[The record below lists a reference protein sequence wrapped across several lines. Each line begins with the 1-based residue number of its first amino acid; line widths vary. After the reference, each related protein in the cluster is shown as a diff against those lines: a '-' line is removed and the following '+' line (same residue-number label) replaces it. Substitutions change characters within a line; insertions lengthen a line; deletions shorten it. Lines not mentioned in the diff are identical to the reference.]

1 MTTYTEQI
9 IWSILKTSFTKQ
21 TFCYLLLSLITIIFR
36 THIDS
41 FIAYLFATEYYYLN
55 SLIRIIISS
64 TLLLNTKYFYDIIVR
79 YKPEVYK
86 LTKFLIN
93 NYTPKNFRRWKRKL
107 TFSICIYFY
116 IITYIIDI
124 SCTSIRFTIIEY
136 IICYGIV
143 ELFDKIKSGE
153 IKIFKEKE
161 FSCSSNDDAI
171 IDDLIKKNNFN
182 DGFDEYFFDI
192 KKS

>member
-9 IWSILKTSFTKQ
+9 IWGLLKTSFTKQ
-21 TFCYLLLSLITIIFR
+21 TFCYLLLSLITVIFR
-36 THIDS
+36 THVDS
-41 FIAYLFATEYYYLN
+41 IIAYLFMSEYYYLN
-55 SLIRIIISS
+55 SLIRISISS
-64 TLLLNTKYFYDIIVR
+64 VLLLNTKYFYDIVER
-79 YKPEVYK
+79 YKTDVYK
-86 LTKFLIN
+86 LVRFLIN

-107 TFSICIYFY
+107 TLTLCIYFY
-116 IITYIIDI
+116 LITYLTDI
-124 SCTSIRFTIIEY
+124 SNTSIRLTIIEY

-153 IKIFKEKE
+153 IKLFKEKE
-161 FSCSSNDDAI
+161 FSCTNNDDII
-171 IDDLIKKNNFN
+171 IDELIKKNISN

>member
-36 THIDS
+36 THIDAI
-41 FIAYLFATEYYYLN
+41 IAYLFATEYYYLN

-107 TFSICIYFY
+107 TLSICIYFY

-124 SCTSIRFTIIEY
+124 SCTSIRLTIIEY

-171 IDDLIKKNNFN
+171 IDDLIKKNNSN